1 MAARKLKRMTKQ
13 EKLHSIARV
22 ARKASS
28 TAVRVSRVLDLPMK
42 FVEGNN
48 IVVEESDGTKR
59 KIKALK
65 EVKSKVTLSKG
76 TKICIIPKKD

>member
-13 EKLHSIARV
+13 EELHSIARA

-42 FVEGNN
+42 FVVGNN